1 VPVPRRYD
9 PAPHSSACYRCGRR
23 LTAKPKNRKG
33 TPMLVVAAVLFVVW
47 ALGFFAF
54 HVGGSL
60 IHILLVTA
68 IVSLALHFVRGWP

>member
-1 VPVPRRYD
+1 
-9 PAPHSSACYRCGRR
+9 
-23 LTAKPKNRKG
+23 
-33 TPMLVVAAVLFVVW
+33 MLVVALVVLIVW

-68 IVSLALHFVRGWP
+68 IVSLALHFVRGGL

>member
-1 VPVPRRYD
+1 
-9 PAPHSSACYRCGRR
+9 
-23 LTAKPKNRKG
+23 
-33 TPMLVVAAVLFVVW
+33 MLVVALVVLVVW